1 MKVIKKIFQILSPNE
16 KRFTYFYFVFTIVV
30 GLLDMLGAASIIPFM
45 TILADPQIINEN
57 YFFKSAFEFSNQF
70 GVDNKNDF
78 LFLSGIV
85 VLILYILSISSRA
98 LTAVLTF
105 NFVFMREF
113 TISKRLIEG
122 YLHQPYE
129 WFLNKN
135 TSDLGKNILSEVS
148 EIVKRT
154 IMTFMLIL
162 AHSTV
167 IIALLI
173 LLIIINYK
181 IAISVGL
188 FVIIFYLIVFNLIKK
203 FLSKKGAERVEA
215 NTKRYKAAR
224 EAFSGLKELK
234 LNGLEN
240 FYINQYS
247 KASKIFAKSQY
258 VFSSIHAMPRFFLE
272 AIAFG
277 GMILFTLILISIYD
291 DFSKFAALLVLYAI
305 AGYRIIP
312 GLQQIFSSLAEMRYS
327 EKIFNNIHKDLTEL
341 SSNKLNTLS
350 DDLNNKNKFLITKK
364 IKLDKINY
372 HYSNNKKFFIHQLDI
387 EIPAYSKTGIVG
399 SSGSGKTTLI
409 DLILGLLT
417 PISGSIKVDNKIID
431 SKNLKNWQKSIG
443 YVPQDVYLSD
453 DTLLNNIA
461 LGTEVNLIDE
471 EKVINSSKIAN
482 LHNFVVKEFSEGYFT
497 KIGEKGT
504 RLSGGQRQ
512 RIGIARALYNDP
524 QLLILD
530 EATSA
535 LDNTTESEI
544 VKSLEN
550 LEGKLTIITIAHRLS
565 TIKNYDQIIFLD
577 DGKITATGTFK
588 ELMEKN
594 QKFYEMAKKTIYL

>member
-1 MKVIKKIFQILSPNE
+1 MK
-16 KRFTYFYFVFTIVV
+16 
-30 GLLDMLGAASIIPFM
+30 IIS
-45 TILADPQIINEN
+45 LKV
-57 YFFKSAFEFSNQF
+57 YLRFSNQF
-70 GVDNKNDF
+70 GVDTKNEF
-78 LFLSGIV
+78 LFLIGIV
-85 VLILYILSISSRA
+85 VLILYVASISSRA
-98 LTAVLTF
+98 LTAVFTF

-113 TISKRLIEG
+113 TISKRLIEI

-162 AHSTV
+162 THSIV

-181 IAISVGL
+181 IAISVSL
-188 FVIIFYLIVFNLIKK
+188 FVIIFYLIIFNLIKK

-215 NTKRYKAAR
+215 NTQRYKAAR
-224 EAFSGLKELK
+224 EAFGGLKELK

-258 VFSSIHAMPRFFLE
+258 IFSSIHAMPRFFIE
-272 AIAFG
+272 VVAFG
-277 GMILFTLILISIYD
+277 GMILFILILISIYD

-341 SSNKLNTLS
+341 NSNKLNTFNE
-350 DDLNNKNKFLITKK
+350 DFHDKKKFFISKK

-372 HYSNNKKFFIHQLDI
+372 HYSNNKKFIIQNLDI

-399 SSGSGKTTLI
+399 YSGSGKTTLI

-417 PISGSIKVDNKIID
+417 PISGSIMVDNKIID
-431 SKNLKNWQKSIG
+431 SKNIKNWQKSIG

-461 LGTEVNLIDE
+461 LGEEDHLIDK

-482 LHNFVVKEFSEGYFT
+482 LHNFIIKEFPNGYLT

-512 RIGIARALYNDP
+512 RVGIARALYNEP

-535 LDNTTESEI
+535 LDNTTEDQI

-577 DGKITATGTFK
+577 DGKIAASGTFK
-588 ELMEKN
+588 ELMKKN
-594 QKFYEMAKKTIYL
+594 SKFYEMANKNNLSINVK

>member
-1 MKVIKKIFQILSPNE
+1 
-16 KRFTYFYFVFTIVV
+16 
-30 GLLDMLGAASIIPFM
+30 
-45 TILADPQIINEN
+45 
-57 YFFKSAFEFSNQF
+57 
-70 GVDNKNDF
+70 
-78 LFLSGIV
+78 
-85 VLILYILSISSRA
+85 
-98 LTAVLTF
+98 
-105 NFVFMREF
+105 
-113 TISKRLIEG
+113 
-122 YLHQPYE
+122 
-129 WFLNKN
+129 
-135 TSDLGKNILSEVS
+135 
-148 EIVKRT
+148 
-154 IMTFMLIL
+154 
-162 AHSTV
+162 
-167 IIALLI
+167 
-173 LLIIINYK
+173 
-181 IAISVGL
+181 
-188 FVIIFYLIVFNLIKK
+188 
-203 FLSKKGAERVEA
+203 
-215 NTKRYKAAR
+215 
-224 EAFSGLKELK
+224 
-234 LNGLEN
+234 
-240 FYINQYS
+240 
-247 KASKIFAKSQY
+247 
-258 VFSSIHAMPRFFLE
+258 MPRFFLE

-512 RIGIARALYNDP
+512 RIGIARALYN
-524 QLLILD
+524 
-530 EATSA
+530 
-535 LDNTTESEI
+535 
-544 VKSLEN
+544 
-550 LEGKLTIITIAHRLS
+550 LTH
-565 TIKNYDQIIFLD
+565 NY
-577 DGKITATGTFK
+577 
-588 ELMEKN
+588 
-594 QKFYEMAKKTIYL
+594 

>member
-188 FVIIFYLIVFNLIKK
+188 FVIIFYLIVFNLIK
-203 FLSKKGAERVEA
+203 
-215 NTKRYKAAR
+215 
-224 EAFSGLKELK
+224 
-234 LNGLEN
+234 N
-240 FYINQYS
+240 FY
-247 KASKIFAKSQY
+247 
-258 VFSSIHAMPRFFLE
+258 
-272 AIAFG
+272 
-277 GMILFTLILISIYD
+277 
-291 DFSKFAALLVLYAI
+291 
-305 AGYRIIP
+305 
-312 GLQQIFSSLAEMRYS
+312 
-327 EKIFNNIHKDLTEL
+327 
-341 SSNKLNTLS
+341 
-350 DDLNNKNKFLITKK
+350 
-364 IKLDKINY
+364 
-372 HYSNNKKFFIHQLDI
+372 
-387 EIPAYSKTGIVG
+387 
-399 SSGSGKTTLI
+399 
-409 DLILGLLT
+409 
-417 PISGSIKVDNKIID
+417 
-431 SKNLKNWQKSIG
+431 QKRS
-443 YVPQDVYLSD
+443 
-453 DTLLNNIA
+453 
-461 LGTEVNLIDE
+461 
-471 EKVINSSKIAN
+471 
-482 LHNFVVKEFSEGYFT
+482 
-497 KIGEKGT
+497 
-504 RLSGGQRQ
+504 
-512 RIGIARALYNDP
+512 RAC
-524 QLLILD
+524 
-530 EATSA
+530 
-535 LDNTTESEI
+535 
-544 VKSLEN
+544 
-550 LEGKLTIITIAHRLS
+550 
-565 TIKNYDQIIFLD
+565 
-577 DGKITATGTFK
+577 
-588 ELMEKN
+588 
-594 QKFYEMAKKTIYL
+594 